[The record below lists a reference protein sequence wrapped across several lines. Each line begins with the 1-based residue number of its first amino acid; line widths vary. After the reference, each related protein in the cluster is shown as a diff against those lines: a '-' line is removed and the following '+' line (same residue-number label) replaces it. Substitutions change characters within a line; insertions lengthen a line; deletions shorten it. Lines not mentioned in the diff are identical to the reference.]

1 MSFQVSP
8 GINVREFDFST
19 SVPQSATTPAAMV
32 GDFGWGPVNE
42 AITVTTVD
50 ELKLVFSKPN
60 EFNYKPFFTASNFL
74 NYAQSLRVVRSVSEF
89 SMNAISGTVSTR
101 SDILAKY
108 STLPTTESTFV
119 NRSNSVPQSAK
130 DWQTGGTF
138 PLGMLSV
145 GTATS
150 TSSEEQLTATVSS
163 NVFLS
168 ANTHIPSDWTGNYTG
183 AATDT
188 NLGWTPIEDM
198 IDLKLVVGTQTISI
212 PSTHRNYEWIHS
224 GNPDETSTNFTFG
237 KDITFGISPLE
248 ISPSFVLDTSV
259 VAFDELFGLNH
270 ATLDLAWTTLK
281 GLVGD
286 SMAAYGSQTYVDFL
300 QASVNHWF
308 STNAARLALFENGYN
323 ILATPGVN
331 FLVVRGVGD
340 DGGSGDF
347 RIPLSVTTDSTTLAS
362 GLDFDFGSPVLN
374 SGGDTVTKDIFATL
388 IGFHSTNSFVNTM
401 SQSLSFEPSNTIDNI
416 TIELSPRT
424 TFRLYNEFNRNGQSI
439 NFFLGSSVSTDQVSG
454 TTGQLLVEGV
464 DYRITPISGSTYSNL
479 YLGFDG
485 NNSASRW
492 ISNFAVSEKLS
503 MLVEGVPYSFV
514 DSEALQILDTDE
526 AVSYA
531 ENNTDRKGVFA
542 ARYPGAYG
550 NRLKVT
556 MLDSSTHTLSPLSGT
571 LSVLPLDD
579 NSLSVIVEL
588 FEDEK
593 QNKVENYEVFDNLT
607 KSQVEPGTENRNWM
621 DYINQNSSYVFALQ
635 VPDGYKEPT
644 AGTNVSIWKNDL
656 LTVDGYTQ
664 EVYMGLD
671 ISNTSYILSGGTS
684 FTPTRSELIES
695 FDAISNK
702 EKVDISLILS
712 GGYHL
717 GTSDYT
723 DVIRHSIELSIARED
738 CVTIFSAPEDVYKN
752 KNISDITQW
761 YDSVGVS
768 TSYAFADSNYK
779 RQYDVYNDKY
789 RWVPFCGDVAGVFA
803 RTDTEN
809 DPWFSPAGFN
819 RGGIKNVVKLY
830 TEFTKEDRDKLY
842 LKSIN
847 PIVSFP
853 GQGTILYG
861 DKTFMS
867 RPSAFDRINV
877 RKLFIVLERII
888 SNASTYTLFEFND
901 TFTRGQFV
909 SMVEPFLSTVKSR
922 QGVHDYSIICDE
934 TNNPPNVV
942 DAGQFV
948 GDIYIKPTRSINYIR
963 LNFVAVRSGVEFSE
977 VVGNR

>member
-19 SVPQSATTPAAMV
+19 SVPQSAVTPAALV

-42 AITVTTVD
+42 ATTVSTVD

-138 PLGMLSV
+138 PLGILSV

-150 TSSEEQLTATVSS
+150 SGSDESLTTTTSS
-163 NVFLS
+163 NIFMS
-168 ANTHIPSDWTGNYTG
+168 ANTHIPNDWTGNYTG

-188 NLGWTPIEDM
+188 NLGWTSIEDM
-198 IDLKLVVGTQTISI
+198 IDLKLVVGSQTISI
-212 PSTHRNYEWIHS
+212 PTNHRNYEWIHS

-248 ISPSFVLDTSV
+248 ISPAFVLDTSV

-286 SMAAYGSQTYVDFL
+286 SMAAYVSQSYVEFL
-300 QASVNHWF
+300 QSSVNHHF
-308 STNAARLALFENGYN
+308 TTAAARLALFENGYN
-323 ILATPGVN
+323 ILASASN
-331 FLVVRGVGD
+331 FLVIRGVGD
-340 DGGSGDF
+340 DDGSGDF
-347 RIPLSVTTDSTTLAS
+347 RIPLSVTTDSTTLVS
-362 GLDFDFGSPVLN
+362 VFDFDFGSSVLD
-374 SGGDTVTKDIFATL
+374 SGGVDVGKDEFAAL
-388 IGFHSTNSFVNTM
+388 IGFHSSNSFVNTM
-401 SQSLSFEPSNTIDNI
+401 SQSMSFDASNTIDGI
-416 TIELSPRT
+416 TIELSPRN

-439 NFFLGSSVSTDQVSG
+439 SFFLGSTVSTDQISG

-479 YLGFDG
+479 YLGFDNTG
-485 NNSASRW
+485 ADNW
-492 ISNFAVSEKLS
+492 ISQFAVTEKLS

-514 DSEALQILDTDE
+514 DSEAIQILDGD
-526 AVSYA
+526 AAISYA
-531 ENNTDRKGVFA
+531 VNNTDRKGVFS

-556 MLDSSTHTLSPLSGT
+556 MLDSSTHGLSPLSNS

-684 FTPTRSELIES
+684 ATPTKSELIES

-702 EKVDISLILS
+702 EKIDISLILS

-717 GTSDYT
+717 GINDYT
-723 DVIRHSIELSIARED
+723 DVIRHSIELSNIRED

-752 KNISDITQW
+752 KNISNITEW
-761 YDSVGVS
+761 FDSIGIS

-789 RWVPFCGDVAGVFA
+789 RWLPFCGDVAGVFA
-803 RTDTEN
+803 RTDTEH

-819 RGGIKNVVKLY
+819 RGSIKNVVKLY
-830 TEFTKEDRDKLY
+830 TEFTKDDRDKLY

-861 DKTFMS
+861 DKTFLA

-877 RKLFIVLERII
+877 RKLFIVLEKII

-922 QGVHDYSIICDE
+922 QGVHDYTIICDE

>member
-42 AITVTTVD
+42 ATTVSTVD

-101 SDILAKY
+101 SDVLAKY
-108 STLPTTESTFV
+108 STLPTTEPTFV
-119 NRSNSVPQSAK
+119 NRSNTVPQSAK

-138 PLGMLSV
+138 PLGMVSL

-150 TSSEEQLTATVSS
+150 ASSLNETLTTTTSSNIFMSGS
-163 NVFLS
+163 
-168 ANTHIPSDWTGNYTG
+168 THIPSDWTGNYTG
-183 AATDT
+183 AAADT
-188 NLGWTPIEDM
+188 TLGWLPIEDM
-198 IDLKLVVGTQTISI
+198 IDLNFVVGNQII
-212 PSTHRNYEWIHS
+212 PIPNNHRDYEWVHS
-224 GNPDETSTNFTFG
+224 GNPDEATTNFTFG
-237 KDITFGISPLE
+237 VDISLDSSPLAISPV
-248 ISPSFVLDTSV
+248 FVLDTSV
-259 VAFDELFGLNH
+259 VAFDVLFGLNSGS
-270 ATLDLAWTTLK
+270 LDAAWSSLQSIVT
-281 GLVGD
+281 GGGGIMGGYV
-286 SMAAYGSQTYVDFL
+286 SQTYGEFL
-300 QASVNHWF
+300 QASVNHYF
-308 STNAARLALFENGYN
+308 TTDAARKALFENGYN
-323 ILATPGVN
+323 LVETPGVN
-331 FLVVRGVGD
+331 FLIIRGVGD
-340 DGGSGDF
+340 DAGSGDF
-347 RIPLSVTTDSTTLAS
+347 KIPLTSVTDSTTLVS
-362 GLDFDFGSPVLN
+362 VIDFDFTGSVLTT
-374 SGGDTVTKDIFATL
+374 GGDAVGKDEFATL
-388 IGFHSTNSFVNTM
+388 IGYHSTNSFVNSM
-401 SQSLSFEPSNTIDNI
+401 ANSVSFDSSNTIKEI
-416 TIELSPRT
+416 TIELSPRN

-439 NFFLGSSVSTDQVSG
+439 SFFLGNTVSTDQVSG
-454 TTGQLLVEGV
+454 TTGTLLVEGV
-464 DYRITPISGSTYSNL
+464 DYRIIDITGSTFSNL
-479 YLGFDG
+479 YLGD
-485 NNSASRW
+485 ASRW
-492 ISNFAVSEKLS
+492 ITNYAVSDKLS

-514 DSEALQILDTDE
+514 DSEAIQILDGDD

-531 ENNTDRKGVFA
+531 VNNTDRKGVFA

-607 KSQVEPGTENRNWM
+607 KSQVESGSENRNWM

-684 FTPTRSELIES
+684 VTPTRSELIES

-717 GTSDYT
+717 GLNDYT
-723 DVIRHSIELSIARED
+723 DVIRHSIELSKSRED

-752 KNISDITQW
+752 KNINNITEW
-761 YDSVGVS
+761 FDGIGIS

-789 RWVPFCGDVAGVFA
+789 RWVPFCGDMGGVFS
-803 RTDTEN
+803 RTDTDK

-819 RGGIKNVVKLY
+819 RGTIKNVVKLY
-830 TEFTKEDRDKLY
+830 MDFTKMDRDKLY

-877 RKLFIVLERII
+877 RRLFIVLEKII
-888 SNASTYTLFEFND
+888 SKASVYTLFEFND
-901 TFTRGQFV
+901 TFTRSQFV
-909 SMVEPFLSTVKSR
+909 AMVEPFLTLVKSR
-922 QGVHDYSIICDE
+922 QGVYDFSVICDE
-934 TNNPPNVV
+934 TNNPPDVV

-948 GDIYIKPTRSINYIR
+948 GDIYIKPSRSINFIR
-963 LNFVAVRSGVEFSE
+963 LNFVAVRNGVEFSE